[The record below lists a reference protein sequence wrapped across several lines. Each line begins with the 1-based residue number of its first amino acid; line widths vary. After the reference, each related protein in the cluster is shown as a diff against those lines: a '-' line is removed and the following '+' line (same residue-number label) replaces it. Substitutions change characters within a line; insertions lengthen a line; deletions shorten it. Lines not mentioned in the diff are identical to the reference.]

1 MVADAPT
8 DVVLDTRLVEC
19 IHLVSNRRIVAL
31 AGVVDVAVKIVTL
44 NVVNAKPDGT
54 GAGTDDS
61 LVLGAVGA
69 DVQRLEDERV
79 RRLNVLGRL
88 KIAIERVPYR

>member
-1 MVADAPT
+1 M
-8 DVVLDTRLVEC
+8 
-19 IHLVSNRRIVAL
+19 
-31 AGVVDVAVKIVTL
+31 DVAVKIVTL

-88 KIAIERVPYR
+88 KFAIERVRIDE